1 MTIFSAHAK
10 AALSDIV
17 ANHGFISQSPGQ
29 LEREKIVN
37 WIFFFLQLLHQQR
50 QIIRKRM
57 LGSPA
62 IVAMEGA
69 GRFLCP
75 RGKTAEAVRLCLGN
89 ADLQD

>member
-17 ANHGFISQSPGQ
+17 ANHRFISQSPGQ

-37 WIFFFLQLLHQQR
+37 WIFFFCNCYINKGKSLE
-50 QIIRKRM
+50 KGM

-62 IVAMEGA
+62 IMAMEGA
-69 GRFLCP
+69 GQFLCP
-75 RGKTAEAVRLCLGN
+75 RGKTTEAVRLCLGN

>member
-17 ANHGFISQSPGQ
+17 ANHRFISQSPGQ

-62 IVAMEGA
+62 IMAMEGV
-69 GRFLCP
+69 GRFLYP
-75 RGKTAEAVRLCLGN
+75 RGKTTETVRLCLGN